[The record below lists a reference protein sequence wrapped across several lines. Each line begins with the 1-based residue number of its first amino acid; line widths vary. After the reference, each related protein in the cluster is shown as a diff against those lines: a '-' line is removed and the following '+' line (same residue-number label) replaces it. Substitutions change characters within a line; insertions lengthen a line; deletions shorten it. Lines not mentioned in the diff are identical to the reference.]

1 MSELGGHCLLVG
13 IRIPEQLGIYD
24 DTNLES
30 VKSIAQVLKK
40 DGNKAI
46 LQSIRIGVKLQG
58 RLPKVREFWHRQP

>member
-1 MSELGGHCLLVG
+1 MGDHCLLAG

-30 VKSIAQVLKK
+30 VKSIAQALKK

-58 RLPKVREFWHRQP
+58 RLPKAKKF